1 MLRRRYTYSHT
12 LRELGVGASSPES
25 TRTAVIVK
33 NIRKYD
39 LNPAYKSFGDSSGK
53 NLFIYSPEVFE
64 VPEPLDIG
72 PAAVVILSDG
82 EEEEKMTVY
91 DRFANKKSV

>member
-1 MLRRRYTYSHT
+1 ML
-12 LRELGVGASSPES
+12 
-25 TRTAVIVK
+25 IK

-64 VPEPLDIG
+64 VPDPLEIG
-72 PAAVVILSDG
+72 PAAVVSLSHG
-82 EEEEKMTVY
+82 VEEEKMIIY
-91 DRFANKKSV
+91 DRFANKRSI

>member
-1 MLRRRYTYSHT
+1 ML
-12 LRELGVGASSPES
+12 
-25 TRTAVIVK
+25 IK

-64 VPEPLDIG
+64 VPDPLEIG
-72 PAAVVILSDG
+72 PAAVVSLSHG
-82 EEEEKMTVY
+82 VEEEKMIIY
-91 DRFANKKSV
+91 DRFANKKSI

>member
-1 MLRRRYTYSHT
+1 M
-12 LRELGVGASSPES
+12 
-25 TRTAVIVK
+25 IVK

-64 VPEPLDIG
+64 VPDPLDIG
-72 PAAVVILSDG
+72 PAAIVTLSDG

>member
-1 MLRRRYTYSHT
+1 M
-12 LRELGVGASSPES
+12 
-25 TRTAVIVK
+25 IVK

-72 PAAVVILSDG
+72 PAAVVSLSRG
-82 EEEEKMTVY
+82 AEEEKMTIY
-91 DRFANKKSV
+91 DRFANKKSI

>member
-1 MLRRRYTYSHT
+1 VL
-12 LRELGVGASSPES
+12 
-25 TRTAVIVK
+25 IK

-64 VPEPLDIG
+64 VPDPLEIG
-72 PAAVVILSDG
+72 PAAVVSLSHG
-82 EEEEKMTVY
+82 VEEEKMIIY
-91 DRFANKKSV
+91 DRFANKRSI